1 MAKRKNN
8 IDDIDIVDDFELE
21 DIDDF
26 DPFDVLDDSYE
37 DKKSYGNDKPRGGNA
52 TDITN
57 DNIQDNNGNDSLLTG
72 GSLYESS
79 TDKYKDNLSSAITF
93 FVCGG
98 IGIILMILND
108 IGIIKIVTKDAPSF
122 LFINIVL
129 GLLFIGFIA
138 IGVWSLKYSNKIK
151 AKAETEDKKAADV
164 LNWLEDN
171 ITKEDIENSYA
182 GDIQEEMKYFNRTAY
197 VKEQLTVQFTDLSDE
212 EAENFS
218 EQFVEKMF
226 N

>member
-1 MAKRKNN
+1 MS
-8 IDDIDIVDDFELE
+8 E
-21 DIDDF
+21 
-26 DPFDVLDDSYE
+26 
-37 DKKSYGNDKPRGGNA
+37 NA

-171 ITKEDIENSYA
+171 ITKEDIENSYT

-197 VKEQLTVQFTDLSDE
+197 VKEQLTVQFTELSDE
-212 EAENFS
+212 
-218 EQFVEKMF
+218 KPTICDC
-226 N
+226 

>member
-1 MAKRKNN
+1 MS
-8 IDDIDIVDDFELE
+8 E
-21 DIDDF
+21 
-26 DPFDVLDDSYE
+26 
-37 DKKSYGNDKPRGGNA
+37 NA

-129 GLLFIGFIA
+129 GLLFVGFIA

-171 ITKEDIENSYA
+171 ITKEDIENSYT

-197 VKEQLTVQFTDLSDE
+197 VKEQLTVQFTELSDE

>member
-1 MAKRKNN
+1 MS
-8 IDDIDIVDDFELE
+8 E
-21 DIDDF
+21 
-26 DPFDVLDDSYE
+26 
-37 DKKSYGNDKPRGGNA
+37 NA

-79 TDKYKDNLSSAITF
+79 TDKYKDNLSSAIT
-93 FVCGG
+93 
-98 IGIILMILND
+98 
-108 IGIIKIVTKDAPSF
+108 F

-171 ITKEDIENSYA
+171 ITKEDIENSYT

-197 VKEQLTVQFTDLSDE
+197 VKEQLTVQFTELSDE

>member
-1 MAKRKNN
+1 MS
-8 IDDIDIVDDFELE
+8 E
-21 DIDDF
+21 
-26 DPFDVLDDSYE
+26 
-37 DKKSYGNDKPRGGNA
+37 NA

-98 IGIILMILND
+98 IGII
-108 IGIIKIVTKDAPSF
+108 KIVTKDAPSF

-129 GLLFIGFIA
+129 GLLFVGFIA

-151 AKAETEDKKAADV
+151 AKAETEDKKAANV

-171 ITKEDIENSYA
+171 ITKEDIENSYT

-197 VKEQLTVQFTDLSDE
+197 VKEQLTVQFTELSDE

>member
-1 MAKRKNN
+1 MS
-8 IDDIDIVDDFELE
+8 E
-21 DIDDF
+21 
-26 DPFDVLDDSYE
+26 
-37 DKKSYGNDKPRGGNA
+37 NA

-212 EAENFS
+212 EAENFQNS
-218 EQFVEKMF
+218 SLRKCLINISALKMPCQSLRLTRHF
-226 N
+226 IIHIY

>member
-1 MAKRKNN
+1 
-8 IDDIDIVDDFELE
+8 
-21 DIDDF
+21 
-26 DPFDVLDDSYE
+26 
-37 DKKSYGNDKPRGGNA
+37 
-52 TDITN
+52 
-57 DNIQDNNGNDSLLTG
+57 
-72 GSLYESS
+72 
-79 TDKYKDNLSSAITF
+79 
-93 FVCGG
+93 
-98 IGIILMILND
+98 MILND
-108 IGIIKIVTKDAPSF
+108 IGIIKIITKDAPSF

-171 ITKEDIENSYA
+171 ITKEE
-182 GDIQEEMKYFNRTAY
+182 
-197 VKEQLTVQFTDLSDE
+197 LTVQFTELSDE

>member
-1 MAKRKNN
+1 MTTFR
-8 IDDIDIVDDFELE
+8 I
-21 DIDDF
+21 
-26 DPFDVLDDSYE
+26 
-37 DKKSYGNDKPRGGNA
+37 
-52 TDITN
+52 ITGMTLFLQVEACMKAALTSTR
-57 DNIQDNNGNDSLLTG
+57 ITYLLPSH
-72 GSLYESS
+72 SLYVEES
-79 TDKYKDNLSSAITF
+79 
-93 FVCGG
+93 
-98 IGIILMILND
+98 GIILMILND

-151 AKAETEDKKAADV
+151 AKAETEDKKAANV

-171 ITKEDIENSYA
+171 ITKEDIENSYT

-197 VKEQLTVQFTDLSDE
+197 VKEQLTVQFTELSDE

>member
-1 MAKRKNN
+1 MS
-8 IDDIDIVDDFELE
+8 E
-21 DIDDF
+21 
-26 DPFDVLDDSYE
+26 
-37 DKKSYGNDKPRGGNA
+37 NA

-171 ITKEDIENSYA
+171 ITKEDIENSYT

-197 VKEQLTVQFTDLSDE
+197 VKEQLTVQLLNSQMKKPRIFQNSSLKKCLINSY
-212 EAENFS
+212 N
-218 EQFVEKMF
+218 Q
-226 N
+226 

>member
-1 MAKRKNN
+1 MH
-8 IDDIDIVDDFELE
+8 LH
-21 DIDDF
+21 
-26 DPFDVLDDSYE
+26 
-37 DKKSYGNDKPRGGNA
+37 
-52 TDITN
+52 
-57 DNIQDNNGNDSLLTG
+57 
-72 GSLYESS
+72 
-79 TDKYKDNLSSAITF
+79 
-93 FVCGG
+93 
-98 IGIILMILND
+98 
-108 IGIIKIVTKDAPSF
+108 SF
-122 LFINIVL
+122 LL
-129 GLLFIGFIA
+129 YCS
-138 IGVWSLKYSNKIK
+138 WSVIYRIHCNRCLVFEISNKIK

>member
-1 MAKRKNN
+1 MSENT
-8 IDDIDIVDDFELE
+8 
-21 DIDDF
+21 
-26 DPFDVLDDSYE
+26 
-37 DKKSYGNDKPRGGNA
+37 

-57 DNIQDNNGNDSLLTG
+57 DNIQDNNENNSLLTG

-138 IGVWSLKYSNKIK
+138 IGVLLAVFFKGQIMDLLTNLFGTITEK
-151 AKAETEDKKAADV
+151 A
-164 LNWLEDN
+164 
-171 ITKEDIENSYA
+171 NSA
-182 GDIQEEMKYFNRTAY
+182 VSGE
-197 VKEQLTVQFTDLSDE
+197 
-212 EAENFS
+212 
-218 EQFVEKMF
+218 
-226 N
+226 

>member
-1 MAKRKNN
+1 MS
-8 IDDIDIVDDFELE
+8 E
-21 DIDDF
+21 
-26 DPFDVLDDSYE
+26 
-37 DKKSYGNDKPRGGNA
+37 NA

-171 ITKEDIENSYA
+171 ITKEQV
-182 GDIQEEMKYFNRTAY
+182 QEEMKYFNRTAY
-197 VKEQLTVQFTDLSDE
+197 VKEQLTVQFTELSDE